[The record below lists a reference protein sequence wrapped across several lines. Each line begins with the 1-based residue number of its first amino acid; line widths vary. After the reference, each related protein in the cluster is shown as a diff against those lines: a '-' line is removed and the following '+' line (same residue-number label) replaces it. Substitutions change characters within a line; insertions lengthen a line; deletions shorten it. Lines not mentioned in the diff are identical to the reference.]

1 MENILKIDKIEKY
14 YGNKSSLTKA
24 IDNLS
29 FDVEKGEFVAIMGA
43 SGSGKTTLLNCIS
56 TIDKVTSG
64 HIYVA
69 ENDITKLKG
78 NSLNEFRR
86 EELGFIFQDFNL
98 LDTLTAYENIALALS
113 IQNVNSR
120 EIDTRIKKV
129 AKELDIVNVLNKYP
143 YQMSGGQKQRVASAR
158 AIITNPKLI
167 LADEPTG
174 ALDSKSAKML
184 LEKFDYLNKELQA
197 TILMVT
203 HDAFTASYSSRVIFI
218 KDGKIVNEKH
228 FNRISG
234 LIDNSKVVLGGASDA
249 DSLRIEPTIMDNVTF
264 DDAVM
269 QEEIFGPLMPILT
282 FHSVEEA
289 VNTVNAHMHPLA
301 LYIFTKNKKEA
312 HYVTSRCNYGGG
324 CINDTIIHLATSNM
338 GFGGF
343 GESGMG
349 SYHGKAGFDTFSHYK
364 SIVDKKCWLD
374 LPMRYQPYTKTNNS
388 LIHMFLK

>member
-69 ENDITKLKG
+69 GNDITKLRG
-78 NSLNEFRR
+78 NSLNKFRR

-174 ALDSKSAKML
+174 NLDTATSHDVIGLLKML
-184 LEKFDYLNKELQA
+184 SRQYQQTL
-197 TILMVT
+197 IVIT
-203 HDAFTASYSSRVIFI
+203 HDTDIAQMADRIVQIE
-218 KDGKIVNEKH
+218 DGKISTK
-228 FNRISG
+228 G
-234 LIDNSKVVLGGASDA
+234 SD
-249 DSLRIEPTIMDNVTF
+249 
-264 DDAVM
+264 
-269 QEEIFGPLMPILT
+269 
-282 FHSVEEA
+282 FHVSE
-289 VNTVNAHMHPLA
+289 
-301 LYIFTKNKKEA
+301 
-312 HYVTSRCNYGGG
+312 
-324 CINDTIIHLATSNM
+324 
-338 GFGGF
+338 
-343 GESGMG
+343 
-349 SYHGKAGFDTFSHYK
+349 
-364 SIVDKKCWLD
+364 
-374 LPMRYQPYTKTNNS
+374 
-388 LIHMFLK
+388 

>member
-69 ENDITKLKG
+69 GNDITKLRG
-78 NSLNEFRR
+78 NSLNKFRR

-184 LEKFDYLNKELQA
+184 LEN
-197 TILMVT
+197 
-203 HDAFTASYSSRVIFI
+203 
-218 KDGKIVNEKH
+218 
-228 FNRISG
+228 
-234 LIDNSKVVLGGASDA
+234 LI
-249 DSLRIEPTIMDNVTF
+249 I
-264 DDAVM
+264 
-269 QEEIFGPLMPILT
+269 
-282 FHSVEEA
+282 
-289 VNTVNAHMHPLA
+289 
-301 LYIFTKNKKEA
+301 
-312 HYVTSRCNYGGG
+312 
-324 CINDTIIHLATSNM
+324 
-338 GFGGF
+338 
-343 GESGMG
+343 
-349 SYHGKAGFDTFSHYK
+349 
-364 SIVDKKCWLD
+364 
-374 LPMRYQPYTKTNNS
+374 
-388 LIHMFLK
+388 